1 MIVGRLSASRL
12 GLLVG
17 VAFVG
22 AMLLAAPLGAQP
34 PPSDASA
41 RRLAL
46 LKTKASD
53 AKAIGRLADALGD
66 KDPVVARTAARL
78 LVRYAKPGSPALRR
92 TLAHRDMLVRRTAAM
107 GLGEKG
113 PEVINLLAQ
122 ALQDK
127 HVMVRRAAVLSLG
140 RIRPRSERALQLLA
154 EAGKDDDPGVRDA
167 ALYATRSFL
176 RKLDEIRLPKDGWK
190 FRLDRERVG
199 EDEKWFAT
207 DFDDSDWDDTEIE
220 QAWQLL
226 GYDYIGTAW
235 YRRVIKL
242 PERLK
247 PEKVELAFEGV
258 DESAWVWVN
267 GEYAGEHDIG
277 PSGWDKP
284 FNLDVTDL
292 LVWGQE
298 NQITVRAMNTAARG
312 GIWRPVAIVL
322 LELEK

>member
-1 MIVGRLSASRL
+1 MAVFARSARQLSPAVVLLFL
-12 GLLVG
+12 GSLVAHAG
-17 VAFVG
+17 PDARD
-22 AMLLAAPLGAQP
+22 AA
-34 PPSDASA
+34 A
-41 RRLAL
+41 RRLEL
-46 LKTKASD
+46 LKIKASD
-53 AKAIGRLADALGD
+53 AKAIARLADALGD
-66 KDPVVARTAARL
+66 EDPLVARTAARL
-78 LVRYAKPGSPALRR
+78 LVRYDKADSPALERA
-92 TLAHRDMLVRRTAAM
+92 LGHRDMLVRRTVAA
-107 GLGEKG
+107 GLGGKG
-113 PEVINLLAQ
+113 PEAFERAAVAIK
-122 ALQDK
+122 DE
-127 HVMVRRAAVLSLG
+127 HVLVRRAAVLSLG

-167 ALYATRSFL
+167 ALYAARSFL

-190 FRLDRERVG
+190 FRLDPDRVG
-199 EDEKWFAT
+199 EDQKWFAT
-207 DFDDSDWDDTEIE
+207 DFDDSGWDDIGIE

-226 GYDYIGTAW
+226 GYDYVGTAW
-235 YRRVIKL
+235 YRRTVEL
-242 PERLK
+242 PDRPK

-284 FNLDVTDL
+284 FNLDVAEL
-292 LVWGQE
+292 LAWGQE